1 MGVWQEQR
9 QLNLI
14 MALRL
19 VGTIH
24 PDNIHC
30 DGREDRGVRRFPLAV
45 QLSGLTPQRLASSV

>member
-24 PDNIHC
+24 PDNINC